1 MGGAE
6 QDVVPRDIH
15 RRVCIYV
22 CPISVIGTRRGHS
35 SGWDFLPA
43 EAHNV
48 SYPFPKKL
56 HMQINETKETF
67 KMLTW

>member
-6 QDVVPRDIH
+6 QDVVPGDIQ
-15 RRVCIYV
+15 RWVCIYV

-43 EAHNV
+43 ET
-48 SYPFPKKL
+48 
-56 HMQINETKETF
+56 QC
-67 KMLTW
+67 